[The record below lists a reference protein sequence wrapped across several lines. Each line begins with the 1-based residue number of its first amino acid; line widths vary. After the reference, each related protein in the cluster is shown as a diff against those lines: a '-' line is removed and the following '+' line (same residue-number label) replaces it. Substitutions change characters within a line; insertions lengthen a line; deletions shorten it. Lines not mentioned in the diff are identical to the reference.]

1 MEKQGLPVVH
11 LYHMLHS
18 RIHLA
23 VFLSSLP
30 CPAPGFISSCAG
42 FFLLQLQNF
51 DNVLLSDEVSPPSQF
66 DFPETFLAV
75 LTEFFFHMNIYHHL
89 FLFFINSP
97 LPPTLSGLRVPL
109 YVSLVGMRWMQPGSE
124 AKCRLMVCVP
134 ALTGGVKTLCGE
146 LLNHTTVLG
155 LPWVPREGPSQRER
169 RGTPS
174 ALESLPS
181 ILLLGPSGFPAP
193 RLHAPSAEPVG
204 R

>member
-97 LPPTLSGLRVPL
+97 PPPDPEWTYSPL
-109 YVSLVGMRWMQPGSE
+109 
-124 AKCRLMVCVP
+124 VCE
-134 ALTGGVKTLCGE
+134 LGGDEMDATWL
-146 LLNHTTVLG
+146 
-155 LPWVPREGPSQRER
+155 
-169 RGTPS
+169 
-174 ALESLPS
+174 
-181 ILLLGPSGFPAP
+181 
-193 RLHAPSAEPVG
+193 
-204 R
+204 